1 MSIIKKQ
8 IKDATITSKLTSKQK
23 SKIETLAKKHNITT
37 SNLVLQLVEDGY
49 KNITKKRFIRV
60 ATF

>member
-23 SKIETLAKKHNITT
+23 SKIETLAKKYNITT

-49 KNITKKRFIRV
+49 KNITKKDL
-60 ATF
+60 